1 MGNTGSEARPPPDGS
16 TAGPPR
22 ASQREEP
29 ARPRLTQ
36 RWPARTLLRSLRA
49 FTRVEL
55 FDRSMTVAA
64 QLFTSIF
71 PILILL
77 ATWATRRDSDRI
89 ADAVSMPEQ
98 SRATLEDA
106 VTAAGDTAFGIVGLV
121 VVLLSATGVSRAL
134 TRAFA
139 TIWELPR
146 PKSNLSSLW
155 RWVAAV
161 LGLVASLLAVRGL
174 ERLVD
179 DVPPAGTWPVGVAF
193 VCDLAISLFVPWV
206 LLSGVVRARLL
217 LPGALIAAVVNIAV
231 RPATLAWFPNAL
243 EDSADRYGSIG
254 VAFTYLAMLYSVA
267 LGFLAT
273 AIIGQVIAT
282 DPGRLGAWIRGS
294 REVGAAPDEQGDTQ
308 PSDPAGDGRPGLRF
322 MRSE

>member
-1 MGNTGSEARPPPDGS
+1 MGSTGSEARPPRDGP
-16 TAGPPR
+16 AGRPPEGG
-22 ASQREEP
+22 QTGNP
-29 ARPRLTQ
+29 TRPPFMQL
-36 RWPARTLLRSLRA
+36 WPVRTVLRSLQA

-71 PILILL
+71 PLLILL
-77 ATWATRRDSDRI
+77 ATWATHRDADRI
-89 ADAVSMPEQ
+89 ADAVSMPEE

-106 VTAAGDTAFGIVGLV
+106 VTAAGSNAFSIVGLL
-121 VVLLSATGVSRAL
+121 VVLISATGVSRAM

-139 TIWELPR
+139 VIWELPR
-146 PKSNLSSLW
+146 PKSNLRSLW

-174 ERLVD
+174 GRVVEG
-179 DVPPAGTWPVGVAF
+179 VPPTGTWSAVVAF
-193 VCDLAISLFVPWV
+193 ASDLAISLFVPWV
-206 LLSGVVRARLL
+206 LLAGVVRARLL
-217 LPGALIAAVVNIAV
+217 LPGALIAAVVNVAV

-243 EDSADRYGSIG
+243 EESADRYGSIG

-273 AIIGQVIAT
+273 AIVGQVMAT

-294 REVGAAPDEQGDTQ
+294 GGLAP
-308 PSDPAGDGRPGLRF
+308 APG
-322 MRSE
+322 

>member
-1 MGNTGSEARPPPDGS
+1 M
-16 TAGPPR
+16 
-22 ASQREEP
+22 
-29 ARPRLTQ
+29 
-36 RWPARTLLRSLRA
+36 LRSARA

-77 ATWATRRDSDRI
+77 ATWATRRDADRI
-89 ADAVSMPEQ
+89 ADAVNMPEQ
-98 SRATLEDA
+98 SRSTLEDA
-106 VTAAGDTAFGIVGLV
+106 VTAAGDSAFGIVGLV
-121 VVLLSATGVSRAL
+121 VVLVSATGVSRAM

-146 PKSNLSSLW
+146 PKSNLRSVW

-174 ERLVD
+174 SRLVD
-179 DVPPAGTWPVGVAF
+179 GVPPAGVWPAAVAF
-193 VCDLAISLFVPWV
+193 VCDALIALFVPWV
-206 LLSGVVRARLL
+206 LLSGRVHVRLL

-231 RPATLAWFPNAL
+231 RPATVAWLPNAL
-243 EDSADRYGSIG
+243 EESADRYGSIG
-254 VAFTYLAMLYSVA
+254 VAFTYLAVLYSVA

-273 AIIGQVIAT
+273 AIVGKVIAT
-282 DPGRLGAWIRGS
+282 DPGKLGQWIRGTASAKPS
-294 REVGAAPDEQGDTQ
+294 REDRVVTDTT
-308 PSDPAGDGRPGLRF
+308 RP
-322 MRSE
+322 